1 MADERP
7 RPRIPTG
14 PGVYLLRDA
23 RGRVIYVGKA
33 RNLRNR
39 LRAYSGNPGIDD
51 PKTAILRSRTASA
64 DTIVTASET
73 EALVL
78 EANLIKEHKP
88 RYNVRLKDDKRYPFI
103 KVTLSEDFPRAHVTR
118 TVQEDGSRY
127 FGPYTDAKAMRRTLR
142 LIRQL
147 FPVRQCPTLRS
158 RPRPCLNAQIGR
170 CLGPCAGDVTKER
183 YGAIVRELCLFL
195 DGRGQEVVRLL
206 EDQMAAAARER
217 SFEEAAV
224 LRDRVRDI
232 AKVIEGQ
239 RALTAEDVDRDV
251 AAVARHGAYAV
262 GSVVKVRR
270 GKLVACES
278 CPLDLGPETTDEE
291 ALEAFVKQFYAIARD
306 VPREVLVER
315 AVPDREAI
323 EAWLG
328 ERAGGRVA
336 VATPMRGRKRLL
348 TAFAL
353 ENAEHSLRG
362 LYESRSAPRV
372 VAELGT
378 ALELSRPPRLISA
391 VDISNIGGSFSVG
404 TVVTFR
410 DGRPDRSLYRRYRT
424 RTVKGADDCARIR
437 EVVARHTKR
446 IASEGREL
454 PDLLLIDGGRGQLSA
469 AALGLAD
476 AGVRGMAL
484 AAIAKREEDV
494 FVPGRATP
502 IAFPERSAAKRLLQR
517 IRDEVHRFSVTYH
530 RALMEAAVR
539 RSSLDDVP
547 GIGPARK
554 ELLLKR
560 FGSAAGVARASE
572 AELTEVP
579 GIGSDTARKIR
590 ETLAEAQARDGA
602 GE

>member
-1 MADERP
+1 LLAHGQKSDATTVQVQAPSRP
-7 RPRIPTG
+7 PSLVEPLSEKS
-14 PGVYLLRDA
+14 YLL
-23 RGRVIYVGKA
+23 
-33 RNLRNR
+33 
-39 LRAYSGNPGIDD
+39 
-51 PKTAILRSRTASA
+51 
-64 DTIVTASET
+64 
-73 EALVL
+73 
-78 EANLIKEHKP
+78 
-88 RYNVRLKDDKRYPFI
+88 

-118 TVQEDGSRY
+118 IVHEDGSRY

-147 FPVRQCPTLRS
+147 FPVRQCPTFRR
-158 RPRPCLNAQIGR
+158 RPRACLNAQIGR
-170 CLGPCAGDVTKER
+170 CLGPCAGLATADR
-183 YGAIVRELCLFL
+183 YGAVVRELCLFL
-195 DGRGQEVVRLL
+195 DGRGQEVVQLL
-206 EDQMAAAARER
+206 EDEMRAAARAR
-217 SFEEAAV
+217 RFEEAAA

-232 AKVIEGQ
+232 GKVVEGQ

-251 AAVARHGAYAV
+251 VAVAKHGAYAV

-278 CPLDLGPETTDEE
+278 CPLDLGPESTDEE

-323 EAWLG
+323 GVWLG
-328 ERAGGRVA
+328 ERAGRRVV
-336 VATPMRGRKRLL
+336 VATPVRGRKRLL

-362 LYESRSAPRV
+362 FYESRSAPKV
-372 VAELGT
+372 VAELGE
-378 ALELSRPPRLISA
+378 ALELPRPPRLVSA

-437 EVVARHTKR
+437 EVVARHAKR
-446 IASEGREL
+446 ITSEAREL
-454 PDLLLIDGGRGQLSA
+454 PNLLLIDGGRGQLSA

-476 AGVRGMAL
+476 AGVRGIAL

-494 FVPGRATP
+494 FVPGRAAP

-530 RALMEAAVR
+530 RSLRETEIR

-547 GIGPARK
+547 GVGAARK
-554 ELLLKR
+554 ELLLAR

-590 ETLAEAQARDGA
+590 EALAETQARDRA